1 MEGYIGEIRAFA
13 GNYAPEYWHICDGSS
28 LPINQYQALYSL
40 LGTRYGGDGVNTFN
54 LPNLLGRMPIGQGQG
69 PNLTARTLGSYGG
82 SETVALTVS
91 NLPAHTHFVMIDTTG
106 TPTKAPN
113 SNTLLGVMSS
123 PEAEI
128 LGYLPG
134 SVTGPATIV
143 MDPRTITATGGNQP
157 HSNIMPCAATTYI
170 ICVDRNLYPTP
181 G

>member
-13 GNYAPEYWHICDGSS
+13 GSYAPEYWHICDGSS
-28 LPINQYQALYSL
+28 LPINQYPALYSL
-40 LGTRYGGDGVNTFN
+40 LGTRYGGDGVKTFN

-69 PNLTARTLGSYGG
+69 PGLTNRVLGSSGG
-82 SETVALTVS
+82 ADEVVINLS
-91 NLPAHTHFVMIDTTG
+91 NLPMHTHLVMIDTTG
-106 TPTKAPN
+106 TPTKVPT

-134 SVTGPATIV
+134 SVTGPATIT
-143 MDPRTITATGGNQP
+143 MDPKTVTSTGSNLS
-157 HSNIMPCAATTYI
+157 HLNIMPCAATTYI
-170 ICVDRNLYPTP
+170 ICIENNLYPTP